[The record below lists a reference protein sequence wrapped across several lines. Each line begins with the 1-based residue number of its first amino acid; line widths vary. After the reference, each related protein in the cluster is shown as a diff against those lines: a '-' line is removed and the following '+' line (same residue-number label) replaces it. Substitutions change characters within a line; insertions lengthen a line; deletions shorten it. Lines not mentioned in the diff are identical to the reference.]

1 MPTHVPIAAVGSRE
15 PDKRP
20 QPIPRAVRLAI
31 ELMVRGAEAD
41 ADGQPPDVVE
51 AARLAGL
58 KPTTLRKY
66 LTRPSVL
73 SLIRRER
80 KAYRQAI
87 LCGQE
92 AALVQ
97 IRNKSANAMAR
108 IAATRLLEELDSEEH
123 LRPASVS
130 AGVTIRIINQ
140 PAVPTPHGP
149 VIDITPTVPASD
161 RAEPATSD
169 PNPIFRA
176 PRAW

>member
-1 MPTHVPIAAVGSRE
+1 VPIAAVGSRE
-15 PDKRP
+15 PDIRP

-31 ELMVRGAEAD
+31 ELMVRGTEDD

-58 KPTTLRKY
+58 KPSTLRKY

-123 LRPASVS
+123 LRPGGSQQTC
-130 AGVTIRIINQ
+130 GVVIRIVQ
-140 PAVPTPHGP
+140 AAPSALPAPT
-149 VIDITPTVPASD
+149 IDVTPTKPKHD
-161 RAEPATSD
+161 EPGE
-169 PNPIFRA
+169 PIFEPR
-176 PRAW
+176 RAW